1 MHHSFSFSCLF
12 SLDEMITIVFFGVDK
27 IWQKQ
32 IITLIQ
38 TLLNGTGDGD
48 RLLIMIMKVA
58 KLLLLL
64 LLMF

>member
-1 MHHSFSFSCLF
+1 
-12 SLDEMITIVFFGVDK
+12 MITIVFFGVDK

-38 TLLNGTGDGD
+38 TLLNRTGDGD

-64 LLMF
+64 LMF